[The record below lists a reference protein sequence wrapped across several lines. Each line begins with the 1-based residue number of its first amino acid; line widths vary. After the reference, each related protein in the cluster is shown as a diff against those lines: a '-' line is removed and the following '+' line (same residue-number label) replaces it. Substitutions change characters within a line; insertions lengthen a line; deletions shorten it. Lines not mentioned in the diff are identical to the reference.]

1 MALVSVLLPYAFDAA
16 FTYEAREAP
25 PPGAVVT
32 VPLGRRIVH
41 GVVWDDVPEPGIAPA
56 RLKTL
61 HAVIATPALPGPLR
75 RFIDWVAQYTMAPR
89 GEVLALALKT

>member
-25 PPGAVVT
+25 PPPGAVVT

-41 GVVWDDVPEPGIAPA
+41 GVVWDDAP
-56 RLKTL
+56 
-61 HAVIATPALPGPLR
+61 
-75 RFIDWVAQYTMAPR
+75 
-89 GEVLALALKT
+89 